1 MEPNYMNFSLEA
13 FSLKGKVAIITGAN
27 HGLGEVFAVALAK
40 AGADLFI
47 THHSADVSQVKAE
60 IESIGRR
67 VVFLQGDL
75 TDEAHRAEAVE
86 KCLEAYGKIDILVN
100 NAGRTYNA
108 PFFEFPDAEWKKVV
122 DIQMDAVYYFS
133 HAVAAVM
140 AKQGFGKIINV
151 ASALSYAADPNSPA
165 YTAAKHGVIGI
176 TRSLAVELGRYGVT
190 CNAIAPGFF
199 MTKVTDT
206 VRALDPT
213 IFDRVAAKIPLST
226 DGQWGKV
233 EDLMGTIVYLASPA
247 SNYVNGE
254 LLAVDGG
261 FKAQMI

>member
-1 MEPNYMNFSLEA
+1 MENYMDFSLDL
-13 FSLKGKVAIITGAN
+13 FSLKGKVAIVTGAN
-27 HGLGEVFAVALAK
+27 HGLGEIFAVALAK

-47 THHSADVSQVKAE
+47 THHSPDVSRVKEE

-75 TDEAHRAEAVE
+75 TEDAHRRECVE
-86 KCLEAYGKIDILVN
+86 KCMEAYGRIDILVN

-108 PFFEFPDAEWKKVV
+108 PLLDFPDEEWKKVV
-122 DIQMDAVYYFS
+122 DIQLDAVYYLGR
-133 HAVAAVM
+133 AVAAVM

-151 ASALSYAADPNSPA
+151 ASALSYAADPSSPA
-165 YTAAKHGVIGI
+165 YTTAKHGVIGI
-176 TRSLAVELGRYGVT
+176 TRSFAVELGRFGVT
-190 CNAIAPGFF
+190 CNAIAPGFY

-213 IFDRVAAKIPLST
+213 IFDRIARKIPLSR

-233 EDLMGTIVYLASPA
+233 QDLMGTMVYLASPA
-247 SNYVNGE
+247 SDYVSGE
-254 LLAVDGG
+254 LIAVDGG